1 MNSIAEPKKKA
12 SHRQIMNALE
22 CGHQMALRLYALDY
36 RLGDPV
42 PAELEEEIEI
52 SKLGRKHGVVPRTIK
67 LWISLGWNPVS
78 RYGMLDPDDPTRP
91 LTTRNPAIRAESIR
105 RANERRG
112 EKEKIKRAE
121 ERAIRK
127 AGRELEARRA
137 AEAKAE
143 VKRTPIR
150 QTADVEAAIA
160 RAKLDARERL
170 AARAEACDAIR
181 QAKIEAFV
189 DALERRAEEKARRA
203 AEERDREKKRRAAEA
218 EALVRSAQRL
228 AELEELAKRV
238 EKPRRFTDQR
248 TIGMADTDKKVLDA
262 LSVAPMALS
271 AVTLGRKLGK
281 RPCDVV
287 DALERLEERGK
298 IERDRHGPN
307 GLTYRVKR

>member
-12 SHRQIMNALE
+12 SHRQIMNALG

-42 PAELEEEIEI
+42 PAELEEEFEV
-52 SKLGRKHGVVPRTIK
+52 SKLARKHGVVPRTIK

-78 RYGMLDPDDPTRP
+78 RYGMVDPEDPTRP
-91 LTTRNPAIRAESIR
+91 LTTKNPAIRAESIR

-112 EKEKIKRAE
+112 EKEKVKRAE

-127 AGRELEARRA
+127 AGRELDARRA
-137 AEAKAE
+137 EEAKAE

-203 AEERDREKKRRAAEA
+203 AEERAREKARRAAEA
-218 EALVRSAQRL
+218 EALLRSAERL
-228 AELEELAKRV
+228 AELEEIAKRSA
-238 EKPRRFTDQR
+238 KPKKFNDQR
-248 TIGMADTDKKVLDA
+248 TMGTWAIDKGVRDVL
-262 LSVAPMALS
+262 LGAPMPLS
-271 AVTLGRKLGK
+271 AVTLGRRLKK
-281 RPCDVV
+281 SPADVV
-287 DALERLEERGK
+287 DALERLEERGQV
-298 IERDRHGPN
+298 ERADKGPN

>member
-12 SHRQIMNALE
+12 SHRQIMNALG

-42 PAELEEEIEI
+42 PAELEEEFEV
-52 SKLGRKHGVVPRTIK
+52 SKLARKHGVVPRTIK
-67 LWISLGWNPVS
+67 LWVSLGWNPVS
-78 RYGMLDPDDPTRP
+78 RYGMVDPDDPTRP
-91 LTTRNPAIRAESIR
+91 LTTKNPAIRAESIR

-127 AGRELEARRA
+127 AGRELDARRA
-137 AEAKAE
+137 EEA
-143 VKRTPIR
+143 KRTPIR

-203 AEERDREKKRRAAEA
+203 AEERAREKARRAAEA
-218 EALVRSAQRL
+218 EALLRSAERL
-228 AELEELAKRV
+228 AELDEIAKRS

-248 TIGMADTDKKVLDA
+248 LIGMADTDKKVLDV
-262 LSVAPMALS
+262 LSAAPMALS
-271 AVTLGRKLGK
+271 AVTVGRKLGK
-281 RPCDVV
+281 LPCDVV

-298 IERDRHGPN
+298 IERDRQGPN